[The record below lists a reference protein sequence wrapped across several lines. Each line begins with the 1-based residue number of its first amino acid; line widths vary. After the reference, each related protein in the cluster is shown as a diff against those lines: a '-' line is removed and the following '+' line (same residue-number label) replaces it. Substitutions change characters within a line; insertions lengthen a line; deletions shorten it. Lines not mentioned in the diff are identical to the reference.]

1 MAYNDALFQ
10 LGMDL
15 ARGSSTAQKEDHAVS
30 AHGAQDSNRADDTGN
45 RDSSRTSGNQLIIDL
60 VGAKRIDDLDH
71 IESALKRC
79 VESAGGTLLHVHL
92 HRGEADEAIT
102 GVGVLSQGTISF
114 RSWPKRKLAVVD
126 VLGNGHTVLGHL
138 RGTPALVE
146 NRIATSRAERALD
159 RTREF
164 RDPLQ
169 QTLAGLIVESHQ
181 LCHSLSSQAHVG
193 PGTIGIIPKSA
204 PAD

>member
-1 MAYNDALFQ
+1 MAFNDALFQ

-126 VLGNGHTVLGHL
+126 VLGNGGV
-138 RGTPALVE
+138 
-146 NRIATSRAERALD
+146 RAERMLTGLAD
-159 RTREF
+159 AFDASEAVICKRRTG
-164 RDPLQ
+164 
-169 QTLAGLIVESHQ
+169 TESLRHTR
-181 LCHSLSSQAHVG
+181 H
-193 PGTIGIIPKSA
+193 
-204 PAD
+204 